1 MRNLRKFI
9 VKNILIND
17 NVMFRF
23 ENIVDEQNKLR
34 IPCIV

>member
-9 VKNILIND
+9 VKNILIN
-17 NVMFRF
+17 NVMLRF